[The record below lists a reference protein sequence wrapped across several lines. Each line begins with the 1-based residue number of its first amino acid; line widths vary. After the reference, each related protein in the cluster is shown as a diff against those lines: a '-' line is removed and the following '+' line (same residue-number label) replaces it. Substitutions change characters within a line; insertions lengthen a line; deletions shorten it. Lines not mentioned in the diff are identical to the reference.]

1 MKNLLKQYLPYF
13 KDYKR
18 QFTFAILGMIAVAIG
33 TAGTAHIIKP
43 VMDDIFIKKDQHMLF
58 VVPFVLVMVF
68 MLKGIGRYIQTYYTA
83 YIGQDVIRKLRE
95 KLLSHIT
102 ILDIDF
108 FRKMHSGE
116 LLSRITNDISRIQ
129 TVVANIIPELIREIL
144 TIVALGGYVIYQNP
158 KLAFYFIVVMP
169 LAIFP
174 LSKLSKKM
182 RRYSKLSQ
190 ESTAD
195 MTQRLEEV
203 FSNIEVIKSNSS
215 QKFELD
221 RFAIENSAVFKYI
234 MKQIKVNALTSP
246 IMELLGSVA
255 IGLVIYI
262 GGMEVINGNMTV
274 GSFFSFS
281 AALFMLY
288 DPIRRLSGLYNRAQ
302 DAISANERMMELLN
316 LKPDIK
322 GGNVLLQENID
333 SVSINN
339 VSLVYDDHQALKDV
353 SLKLQKGNFY
363 ALVGDSGA
371 GKSSLVNLLVRFY
384 DPSSGQILINSQNIN
399 DFTLESL
406 HDKIAYVTQHIMIF
420 NDTIA
425 ANIAY
430 GKEIDKARVIEAL
443 KKAHAYDFVS
453 KLPNGIDTILA
464 QRGSNLSG
472 GQKQRIALARALYK
486 NPDVLIMDEATSA
499 LDNISEKKIKDAI
512 SKLKNEMITI
522 SVAHR
527 LSSIQNADTIFYF
540 QNGQI
545 LCQGTHEELSTS
557 CTGYQKLISSLEKQ

>member
-1 MKNLLKQYLPYF
+1 MKKLLKQYLPYF

-18 QFTFAILGMIAVAIG
+18 EFTFAILGMLAVAAG
-33 TAGTAHIIKP
+33 TAGTAQIIKP
-43 VMDDIFIKKDQHMLF
+43 IMDDIFIKKDQHMLLI
-58 VVPFVLVMVF
+58 VPFALVFVF
-68 MLKGIGRYIQTYYTA
+68 ALKGVGRYIQTYYTA
-83 YIGQDVIRKLRE
+83 HIGQDVIKKLRE
-95 KLLSHIT
+95 RLLFHIT
-102 ILDIDF
+102 YLDIDF
-108 FRKMHSGE
+108 FRKRHSGE

-129 TVVANIIPELIREIL
+129 GVVSNIIPELIREAL
-144 TIVALGGYVIYQNP
+144 TTVALAGYVIFQSP
-158 KLAFYFIVVMP
+158 KLAFYFLVIMP

-174 LSKLSKKM
+174 LSKLTKKM
-182 RRYSKLSQ
+182 RRYSRLSQ

-195 MTQRLEEV
+195 LTERLEEV

-215 QKFELD
+215 QKFEQKRFVLD
-221 RFAIENSAVFKYI
+221 NMTVFKYI
-234 MKQIKVNALTSP
+234 MKQTKVNALTSP
-246 IMELLGSVA
+246 VMELLGALA
-255 IGLVIYI
+255 IGVVVYV

-288 DPIRRLSGLYNRAQ
+288 DPMRRLSGLYNRAQ
-302 DAISANERMMELLN
+302 DAVTANERIMELFN
-316 LKPDIK
+316 LTPSIQ
-322 GGNVLLQENID
+322 GGETVLKEAVHSISIQNVYLSYGKHE
-333 SVSINN
+333 
-339 VSLVYDDHQALKDV
+339 ALKNV
-353 SLKLQKGNFY
+353 SLKLKKGNFY

-384 DPSSGQILINSQNIN
+384 DPTNGQILINNQNIN
-399 DFTLESL
+399 SFTLESL

-430 GKEIDKARVIEAL
+430 GKEVDETRVIEAL

-453 KLPNGIDTILA
+453 KLSNGINTVLA

-486 NPDVLIMDEATSA
+486 NPDVLILDEATSA

-512 SKLKNEMITI
+512 AELKNEMITI
-522 SVAHR
+522 AVAHR

-540 QNGQI
+540 QSGQI
-545 LCQGTHEELSTS
+545 VCQGTHEELGSS
-557 CTGYQKLISSLEKQ
+557 CEGYQRLISSLKK

>member
-58 VVPFVLVMVF
+58 VVPFALVMVF

-116 LLSRITNDISRIQ
+116 LLSRVTNDISRIQ

-144 TIVALGGYVIYQNP
+144 TIAALGGYVIYQNP

-221 RFAIENSAVFKYI
+221 RFAIENSTVFKYI

-322 GGNVLLQENID
+322 GGDVLLQENID
-333 SVSINN
+333 TIYINN
-339 VSLVYDDHQALKDV
+339 VSLVYDDHQALKDI

-399 DFTLESL
+399 NFTLESL

-557 CTGYQKLISSLEKQ
+557 CIGYQKLISSLEKQ

>member
-1 MKNLLKQYLPYF
+1 LKNLFKQYLPYF

-18 QFTFAILGMIAVAIG
+18 QFTFAIIGMIAVAIG

-43 VMDDIFIKKDQHMLF
+43 VMDDIFIKKDQQML
-58 VVPFVLVMVF
+58 VIVPFALIMVF
-68 MLKGIGRYIQTYYTA
+68 ALKGIGRYIQTYYTA

-95 KLLSHIT
+95 RLLSHIT

-129 TVVANIIPELIREIL
+129 AVVANIIPELIREIF
-144 TIVALGGYVIYQNP
+144 TVITLGGYVIYQSP
-158 KLAFYFIVVMP
+158 KLAFYFLIIMP

-190 ESTAD
+190 VSTAD

-215 QKFELD
+215 QKFEIA
-221 RFAIENSAVFKYI
+221 RFATENSAVFKYI
-234 MKQIKVNALTSP
+234 MKQVKVNALTSP
-246 IMELLGSVA
+246 VMELLGSIA
-255 IGLVIYI
+255 IGLVVYI

-274 GSFFSFS
+274 GSFFAFS

-288 DPIRRLSGLYNRAQ
+288 DPIKKLSGLYNKAQ

-316 LKPDIK
+316 LKPNIK
-322 GGNVLLQENID
+322 GGSILLEENID
-333 SVSINN
+333 TIFINN
-339 VSLVYDDHQALKDV
+339 ISLAYDNYEALKDV

-363 ALVGDSGA
+363 AFVGDSGA

-384 DPSSGQILINSQNIN
+384 DPSSGQILINNQNIN
-399 DFTLESL
+399 SFTLESL

-430 GKEIDKARVIEAL
+430 GKDIDEARVIEAL
-443 KKAHAYDFVS
+443 KKAYAYDFVS

-499 LDNISEKKIKDAI
+499 LDNISEKKIKNAI
-512 SKLKNEMITI
+512 AKLKNEMITI
-522 SVAHR
+522 AVAHR
-527 LSSIQNADTIFYF
+527 LSSIQNADKIFYF

-545 LCQGTHEELSTS
+545 LCTGTHEELSSS
-557 CTGYQKLISSLEKQ
+557 CLGYQKLISSLEK

>member
-1 MKNLLKQYLPYF
+1 
-13 KDYKR
+13 
-18 QFTFAILGMIAVAIG
+18 MIAVAIG

-58 VVPFVLVMVF
+58 VVPFALVMVF

-116 LLSRITNDISRIQ
+116 LLSRVTNDISRIQ

-144 TIVALGGYVIYQNP
+144 TIAALGGYVIYQNP

-221 RFAIENSAVFKYI
+221 RFAIENSTVFKYI

-322 GGNVLLQENID
+322 GGDVLLQENID
-333 SVSINN
+333 TIYINN
-339 VSLVYDDHQALKDV
+339 VSLVYDDHQALKDI

-399 DFTLESL
+399 NFTLESL

-557 CTGYQKLISSLEKQ
+557 CIGYQKLISSLEKQ

>member
-18 QFTFAILGMIAVAIG
+18 QFAFAIIGMIAVAIG

-58 VVPFVLVMVF
+58 VVPFALVMVF

-95 KLLSHIT
+95 QLLAHIT
-102 ILDIDF
+102 ILDIEF

-144 TIVALGGYVIYQNP
+144 TIIALGGYVIYQNP

-190 ESTAD
+190 VSTAD

-215 QKFELD
+215 QKFEIA
-221 RFAIENSAVFKYI
+221 RFAIENSTVFKYI

-262 GGMEVINGNMTV
+262 GGMEVINGNMSV
-274 GSFFSFS
+274 GSFFAFS

-316 LKPDIK
+316 IKADIK
-322 GGNVLLQENID
+322 GGDDLLKNSID
-333 SVSINN
+333 TISINN
-339 VSLVYDDHQALKDV
+339 VSLYYDDHEALKNV

-384 DPSSGQILINSQNIN
+384 DPSNGQILINDQNIN
-399 DFTLESL
+399 NFTLESL

-430 GKEIDKARVIEAL
+430 GKEIDETRVIEAL

-453 KLPNGIDTILA
+453 KLPKGIHTVLA

-486 NPDVLIMDEATSA
+486 NPDVLILDEATSA
-499 LDNISEKKIKDAI
+499 LDNTSEKMIKEAI
-512 SKLKNEMITI
+512 AKLKNEMITI
-522 SVAHR
+522 AVAHR
-527 LSSIQNADTIFYF
+527 LSSIQNADKIFYF

-545 LCQGTHEELSTS
+545 ICEGTHSELSSS
-557 CTGYQKLISSLEKQ
+557 CGGYQKLISSLAK